1 MKRDFE
7 LVKKIMLHIEE
18 HDDLEFDFGEDDQQ
32 LVAYHVAILNEA
44 NLIHAVSVPALNGT
58 YQLQETGSTRLTWE
72 GHEFL
77 DAAKN
82 PSVWEKAKKKVAS
95 TGGSVSFAVITKLL
109 QEIVTEAL
117 GMK

>member
-1 MKRDFE
+1 MKRDFD

-18 HDDLEFDFGEDDQQ
+18 HDNLDFDYIDGDQQ

-44 NLIHAVSVPALNGT
+44 NLIHAISVPALNGT
-58 YQLQETGSTRLTWE
+58 YVLQDTGSTRLTWE

-77 DAAKN
+77 DAARN
-82 PSVWEKAKKKVAS
+82 PSIWEKAKTKVAS
-95 TGGSVSFAVITKLL
+95 AGGAVSFAVITKLL
-109 QEIVTEAL
+109 QQLVTETL